1 MELKVGKTRGEEK
14 KGSMEM
20 IRQLEEENQEL
31 KKENE
36 ILLGTIRQMKI
47 TLNRLINRYVIEK
60 PKH

>member
-1 MELKVGKTRGEEK
+1 MEGKTRGGEQ
-14 KGSMEM
+14 KGSKEM
-20 IRQLEEENQEL
+20 VRQLEEENQEL

-36 ILLGTIRQMKI
+36 ILLGTVRRMKV